1 MRTLLC
7 YTLLA
12 AFVLGTGP
20 VSAQVNTER
29 MRALDVE
36 GLRTTLGGDVAVQ
49 SGNVDLFEVGATARV
64 DARRTPHYAFFAGET
79 RYGIED
85 GERFRDRTFGH
96 LRYNYRLR
104 SWLVAEA
111 FTQLERDGFARLQLR
126 SLAGAGLRVQ
136 YVDTKVL
143 KIFQG
148 TTPMYEYET
157 LTDDDA
163 GRSPA
168 TTSTVRWSNYLNAR
182 LRITESVQ
190 FSGTVYVQ
198 PRVDEVDDVRV
209 LHQAALGV
217 DVTEHV
223 RLTAELDLRYDSRPP
238 DTVESLDLALRN
250 GLKVSF

>member
-1 MRTLLC
+1 MRTVLF

-12 AFVLGTGP
+12 ATLLGAGS

-29 MRALDVE
+29 MRALEVE
-36 GLRTTLGGDVAVQ
+36 GVRTTLGGNVAVQ

-64 DARRTPHYAFFAGET
+64 DARRTPHYAFLAGET
-79 RYGIED
+79 HYGIED

-157 LTDDDA
+157 LTDDAA
-163 GRSPA
+163 GQSPE
-168 TTSTVRWSNYLNAR
+168 TTSTVRWSNYVNAR
-182 LRITESVQ
+182 LRITKNVQ

-217 DVTEHV
+217 DVTKHV

>member
-1 MRTLLC
+1 MVRFLI
-7 YTLLA
+7 
-12 AFVLGTGP
+12 FVLLFLTGLGNVP
-20 VSAQVNTER
+20 TAAQINTER

-36 GLRTTLGGDVAVQ
+36 GVRTAIGGDIAVE
-49 SGNVDLFEVGATARV
+49 SGNEDLFEVGVTARV
-64 DARRTPHYAFFAGET
+64 DARRTPHYAFFAGES
-79 RYGIED
+79 RYGVEG
-85 GERFRDRTFGH
+85 GEEFRDRTFGH

-126 SLAGAGLRVQ
+126 TLAGGGLRVQ
-136 YVDTKVL
+136 YVDTKTL
-143 KIFQG
+143 KVFQG
-148 TTPMYEYET
+148 TTPMYEHEA
-157 LTDDDA
+157 LTDDEVS
-163 GRSPA
+163 RSPE
-168 TTSTVRWSNYLNAR
+168 TISTVRWSNYVDAR

-198 PRVDEVDDVRV
+198 PRVDKVDDVRV

-223 RLTAELDLRYDSRPP
+223 RLAAELDLRYDSRPP